1 MGGLCS
7 KKKIADAETENNENE
22 ENTDKTPV
30 GERRR
35 KFKIHNLEKSNESK
49 QKNDDISGGLFI
61 LRIEFEYI
69 QTQSKEGARY
79 VFFVLFGNI
88 KIISKIVKIYLATKG
103 AGLLGKTEWTDD
115 EDEEEESVAEN
126 APALVAVDN
135 TPASE
140 EAPVVTE
147 NQAEENQE
155 AEKEAPE
162 ANENVEISDEP
173 IQEAKESQPVG
184 NSPEVVP
191 PTEPEQ

>member
-1 MGGLCS
+1 MGVQKNFERSRNFIMGGLCS

-30 GERRR
+30 GERRP
-35 KFKIHNLEKSNESK
+35 
-49 QKNDDISGGLFI
+49 
-61 LRIEFEYI
+61 
-69 QTQSKEGARY
+69 
-79 VFFVLFGNI
+79 
-88 KIISKIVKIYLATKG
+88 TKG

-126 APALVAVDN
+126 APALVAVDS

-140 EAPVVTE
+140 EAPVAE

-155 AEKEAPE
+155 AEKEAAEAPE

-173 IQEAKESQPVG
+173 IQETKESQPGVDG
-184 NSPEVVP
+184 NSPE
-191 PTEPEQ
+191 TEPADQ

>member
-1 MGGLCS
+1 MGSPEKSRKVLLDIKLKKLAMGGLCS

-30 GERRR
+30 GERRP
-35 KFKIHNLEKSNESK
+35 
-49 QKNDDISGGLFI
+49 
-61 LRIEFEYI
+61 
-69 QTQSKEGARY
+69 
-79 VFFVLFGNI
+79 
-88 KIISKIVKIYLATKG
+88 TKG

>member
-1 MGGLCS
+1 MYE
-7 KKKIADAETENNENE
+7 KIS
-22 ENTDKTPV
+22 
-30 GERRR
+30 
-35 KFKIHNLEKSNESK
+35 F
-49 QKNDDISGGLFI
+49 
-61 LRIEFEYI
+61 
-69 QTQSKEGARY
+69 
-79 VFFVLFGNI
+79 
-88 KIISKIVKIYLATKG
+88 LATKG

>member
-1 MGGLCS
+1 M
-7 KKKIADAETENNENE
+7 
-22 ENTDKTPV
+22 
-30 GERRR
+30 
-35 KFKIHNLEKSNESK
+35 
-49 QKNDDISGGLFI
+49 
-61 LRIEFEYI
+61 
-69 QTQSKEGARY
+69 SKEGARY
-79 VFFVLFGNI
+79 VCSGNI

>member
-1 MGGLCS
+1 MGSPEERRKKPVDIKFQKIAMGGLCS
-7 KKKIADAETENNENE
+7 KKKIADAETENNETE

-30 GERRR
+30 GERRP
-35 KFKIHNLEKSNESK
+35 
-49 QKNDDISGGLFI
+49 
-61 LRIEFEYI
+61 
-69 QTQSKEGARY
+69 
-79 VFFVLFGNI
+79 
-88 KIISKIVKIYLATKG
+88 TKG
-103 AGLLGKTEWTDD
+103 AGLLGETEWTDD

-126 APALVAVDN
+126 APAVVAVDN
-135 TPASE
+135 PPASE

-184 NSPEVVP
+184 NSPE
-191 PTEPEQ
+191 TEPAQ

>member
-1 MGGLCS
+1 MGVQKNFERSRNFIMGGLCS

-30 GERRR
+30 GERRP
-35 KFKIHNLEKSNESK
+35 
-49 QKNDDISGGLFI
+49 
-61 LRIEFEYI
+61 
-69 QTQSKEGARY
+69 
-79 VFFVLFGNI
+79 
-88 KIISKIVKIYLATKG
+88 TKG

-184 NSPEVVP
+184 NSPE
-191 PTEPEQ
+191 TEPAQ

>member
-1 MGGLCS
+1 MGVQKNFERSRNFIMGGLCS

-30 GERRR
+30 GERRP
-35 KFKIHNLEKSNESK
+35 
-49 QKNDDISGGLFI
+49 
-61 LRIEFEYI
+61 
-69 QTQSKEGARY
+69 
-79 VFFVLFGNI
+79 
-88 KIISKIVKIYLATKG
+88 TKG
-103 AGLLGKTEWTDD
+103 AGFLGKTEWTDD

-126 APALVAVDN
+126 APAVVAVDN

-184 NSPEVVP
+184 NSPE
-191 PTEPEQ
+191 TEPAQ

>member
-1 MGGLCS
+1 MGVQKNFERSRNFIMGGLCS

-30 GERRR
+30 GERRP
-35 KFKIHNLEKSNESK
+35 
-49 QKNDDISGGLFI
+49 
-61 LRIEFEYI
+61 
-69 QTQSKEGARY
+69 
-79 VFFVLFGNI
+79 
-88 KIISKIVKIYLATKG
+88 TKG

-140 EAPVVTE
+140 EAPVAE

-155 AEKEAPE
+155 AEKEAAEAPE

-173 IQEAKESQPVG
+173 IQETKESQPGVDG
-184 NSPEVVP
+184 NSPE
-191 PTEPEQ
+191 TEPADQ